1 MTEFAHTVRDNMPL
15 LDNYSDN
22 VFHEKTVQALQDVYD
37 PLKDS
42 FSRLNKKEHLKEH
55 PDRHDVLEV
64 MRGLLEEDEE
74 FDEMINNLY
83 ESAAAMY
90 LLAVQTKVVSSA
102 PFSSVNF
109 LHCSY
114 HMVVNTTR
122 DTFYEKR
129 YGYKKEKILDIDIII
144 E

>member
-1 MTEFAHTVRDNMPL
+1 MPL
-15 LDNYSDN
+15 LDNYSGN
-22 VFHEKTVQALQDVYD
+22 VFHEKTVQALHDVYD
-37 PLKDS
+37 PLMDS
-42 FSRLNKKEHLKEH
+42 LSRLNKKEHLKER
-55 PDRHDVLEV
+55 PARHDVLEV
-64 MRGLLEEDEE
+64 TRGLLEEDEE

-83 ESAAAMY
+83 ESAAPMY

-102 PFSSVNF
+102 QFSSVYF

-114 HMVVNTTR
+114 HMVVTTRR

-129 YGYKKEKILDIDIII
+129 YRYKKEKILDIDIII